1 MRGTDG
7 LDSTLVYDCP
17 SLLRPDPPGPFVKN
31 PRPIL
36 GCGCVAVDDLLH
48 VATYPA
54 ADTKTRVTRR
64 TRRCGGLVGN
74 ALIAA
79 ARQGVPCRYV
89 ATLGDDDLSAFALES
104 LRAEGIDVSGVARAP
119 GASPVHSV
127 IVVADDSGTR
137 NILADLGGVENA
149 PPPPLG
155 ADAAVSASVLL
166 IDHFWPEAKLPALSA
181 ARAAGIPVVAD
192 FENRDHPRFADLL
205 GLVDHLILSAE
216 FSRGLTGQ
224 DPAGAVEALW
234 DDARTLVAV
243 TGGAEG
249 CWYRTAQGAGHQP
262 AFRVRAVDTNG
273 CGDVFHGAYAAA
285 LASGSAPADALRSG
299 AAAAA
304 LKASRPA
311 GPHAIPRRREVEEFL
326 QEQSQ

>member
-1 MRGTDG
+1 VN
-7 LDSTLVYDCP
+7 L
-17 SLLRPDPPGPFVKN
+17 

-36 GCGCVAVDDLLH
+36 GCGCVAVDDVLH
-48 VATYPA
+48 VPTYPA
-54 ADTKTRVTRR
+54 ADTKSRVTRR
-64 TRRCGGLVGN
+64 ARRCGGLVGN

-79 ARQGVPCRYV
+79 VRQDVPCRYV
-89 ATLGDDDLSAFALES
+89 ATLGEDDLSAFALQS
-104 LRAEGIDVSGVARAP
+104 LRAEGIDVTGVARAP
-119 GASPVHSV
+119 GASPVHSLILV
-127 IVVADDSGTR
+127 SEDTGAR
-137 NILADLGGVENA
+137 NILADLAGVENA

-155 ADAAVSASVLL
+155 TDAPAGASVLL
-166 IDHFWPEAKLPALSA
+166 IDHFWPEAKIPALSA
-181 ARAAGIPVVAD
+181 ARTAGIPVVAD
-192 FENRDHPRFADLL
+192 FENGDHPRFAELL

-234 DDARTLVAV
+234 DHSRTLVAV
-243 TGGAEG
+243 TGGGEG

-285 LASGSAPADALRSG
+285 LASGSEPAGALRYG

-304 LKASRPA
+304 LKAGRPA
-311 GPHAIPRRREVEEFL
+311 GPDAIPRRREVEKFL